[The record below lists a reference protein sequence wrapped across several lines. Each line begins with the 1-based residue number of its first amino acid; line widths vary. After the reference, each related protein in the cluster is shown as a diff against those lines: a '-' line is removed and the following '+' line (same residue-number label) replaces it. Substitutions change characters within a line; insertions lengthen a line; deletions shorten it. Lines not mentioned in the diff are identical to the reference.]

1 MCLDF
6 GEWDTMKT
14 EREMLDEVISTLN
27 DIDAKIEKL
36 QKRIVS
42 HGENIDRLKNDIDYW
57 GRQVNRIKI

>member
-1 MCLDF
+1 
-6 GEWDTMKT
+6 MKT
-14 EREMLDEVISTLN
+14 EREMLDEVVSTLN